1 MEAVTLPD
9 PAVIDDVSRNFVA
22 ARLESAKHA
31 EVSRR
36 MGVRWLPGLVVC
48 DAEERLAHLVVGFL
62 PPDDLIPEITFGR
75 AIVEMGAK
83 RYDEAH
89 AAFAA
94 VADRPGAER
103 APEALYWWG
112 ISRNRQMKDLDAA
125 VREPWGRIVATWP
138 RSQWARKVG
147 YALGLPPRGP

>member
-9 PAVIDDVSRNFVA
+9 ETVIREIGENFVA
-22 ARLESAKHA
+22 AKLESAKNA

-48 DAEERLAHLVVGFL
+48 DAEERLAHLIVGFL
-62 PPDDLIPEITFGR
+62 PPDDLVPEITFGR
-75 AIVEMGAK
+75 AIAAMGDK

-94 VADRPGAER
+94 VADQPGAER

-112 ISRNRQMKDLDAA
+112 ISRNRQMKNFDAA
-125 VREPWGRIVATWP
+125 VREPWGRIVERWP
-138 RSQWARKVG
+138 KSQWARKVG
-147 YALGLPPRGP
+147 YALGRPPRGE

>member
-9 PAVIDDVSRNFVA
+9 ESVIREIDENFVGA
-22 ARLESAKHA
+22 KLESAKHA
-31 EVSRR
+31 DVSRR

-48 DAEERLAHLVVGFL
+48 DAEERLAHLIVGFL
-62 PPDDLIPEITFGR
+62 PPDDLVPEITFGR
-75 AIVEMGAK
+75 AIVAMGDK

-112 ISRNRQMKDLDAA
+112 ISRNRQMKDFDAA
-125 VREPWGRIVATWP
+125 VREPWGRIVERWP
-138 RSQWARKVG
+138 KSQWARKVG
-147 YALGLPPRGP
+147 YALGRPPKGD

>member
-9 PAVIDDVSRNFVA
+9 ESVNREIERSFVA
-22 ARLESAKHA
+22 AKLESARHA

-48 DAEERLAHLVVGFL
+48 DADERLAHLVVGFL
-62 PPDDLIPEITFGR
+62 PPGDLIPELTFGR

-94 VADRPGAER
+94 VAETDAER

-112 ISRNRQMKDLDAA
+112 ISRNRQLKDFDAA
-125 VREPWGRIVATWP
+125 VREPWGAIVKHWP
-138 RSQWARKVG
+138 KSQWARKVG
-147 YALGLPPRGP
+147 YALGLAPEGA